1 MVPLLLNKYCRAE
14 QSFCWLITSC
24 NPWTALVR
32 AASICS
38 GQRQVNIWSS
48 WSALV
53 SWDCQ
58 SCRSHVP
65 LAQTNHWFARCYRTQ
80 SRGCQA
86 PCTPPAQR
94 TMSLDR
100 IPVTQIRPDTMHCS
114 PATPFT
120 ALWPF
125 LNFPCLLTRA
135 SQGISFGFFQP
146 SKVDTQQLRA
156 WLIRELSQRVFNHL
170 TEAEDTQAMRSSG
183 KGAQQQYI

>member
-1 MVPLLLNKYCRAE
+1 MVPLLFNKYCRAE

-24 NPWTALVR
+24 NPWTVLVR

-58 SCRSHVP
+58 SCRSNVP
-65 LAQTNHWFARCYRTQ
+65 LAQTNHWFARHYKTQ
-80 SRGCQA
+80 SQGCRALRA
-86 PCTPPAQR
+86 PLAQR

-120 ALWPF
+120 ALGVPE
-125 LNFPCLLTRA
+125 LPLSARQGSSTKVYLL
-135 SQGISFGFFQP
+135 GSFSHP
-146 SKVDTQQLRA
+146 RWTHQQFTKSL
-156 WLIRELSQRVFNHL
+156 VN
-170 TEAEDTQAMRSSG
+170 
-183 KGAQQQYI
+183 

>member
-1 MVPLLLNKYCRAE
+1 MVPLLLNKSCRAE
-14 QSFCWLITSC
+14 HSFCWLISSC
-24 NPWTALVR
+24 NPWTVLVR

-58 SCRSHVP
+58 SCRSSVP
-65 LAQTNHWFARCYRTQ
+65 LTQTNHWFARGYKTQ
-80 SRGCQA
+80 SRGWRA

-114 PATPFT
+114 PETPIT
-120 ALWPF
+120 ALGVPELPLPAHQGF
-125 LNFPCLLTRA
+125 SNKVYLL
-135 SQGISFGFFQP
+135 GSFSHP
-146 SKVDTQQLRA
+146 RWTHNTLWRA
-156 WLIRELSQRVFNHL
+156 WLIREPSQRAFNHL
-170 TEAEDTQAMRSSG
+170 TEAEDIQAMRSSD
-183 KGAQQQYI
+183 KGALQQ